1 MFLKKDKTDEEL
13 KEKRLKLESSQQK
26 AEKLRNDFLTER
38 VLKLKSHS
46 KDVYEKGKQDSQQP
60 ESAHKSQTDMIAKF
74 DLCQKFLLNILDS
87 SSVETF
93 QLKMQKSETLSDAT
107 EMVRILESPCPKET
121 YEFIKYRPKVFM
133 SLIMLATYPN
143 EVMPEANPKER
154 EILECAKLFL
164 DALKSFFNDKVYSKD
179 KYNKMSCIWVN
190 TIHVFDEWLVE
201 DKAVLFDKMKKEF
214 LIWTETVGNIED
226 EASRSEWEQ
235 HALQYQNEVL
245 KKICTIFGDNQVA
258 EIIEEVNKLNL
269 SFKTKQLLILPES
282 HTCEWGLKDIKR
294 EKNEK
299 TTESDSSASRVPIT
313 NIKILHEL
321 MLKENSNDFDAV
333 LSLSG
338 KSMDGISYSNR
349 EGLSKLIV
357 ALSNEGSSEQIS
369 NTLKE
374 LFTFICG
381 SLSELSGEN
390 EDYYQEISLID
401 CSINQNDWIAESCH
415 LLRWVLSMCRKC
427 CSPARDL
434 LCTDLESCVE
444 CLDDSNNDFSNQL
457 TETFSKL
464 FDLLNFMRRDF
475 CNFRLKSM
483 VARIE
488 GKGIAEQY
496 ELDELKNRF
505 PSELIATKLWLNLNS
520 SSRAK
525 MTPLEVLVSAY
536 MRFFNPEQ
544 NEILELEVPETF
556 YLDVGRLVK
565 YRLELKNSMIRDA
578 AFIYVKNYL
587 LQKMSKSEKLDTE
600 LEELRKTAT
609 LMIDIKDVR
618 SLILNY
624 IERYKA
630 ESIEILKGNIERLFE
645 KPSEDKVMIL
655 LKNREFS
662 KLKSNLMSGYRHQ
675 SDDVRGKIC
684 NLFQYNKACFN
695 SIYDS
700 IILNFN
706 SI

>member
-1 MFLKKDKTDEEL
+1 
-13 KEKRLKLESSQQK
+13 
-26 AEKLRNDFLTER
+26 
-38 VLKLKSHS
+38 
-46 KDVYEKGKQDSQQP
+46 
-60 ESAHKSQTDMIAKF
+60 
-74 DLCQKFLLNILDS
+74 
-87 SSVETF
+87 
-93 QLKMQKSETLSDAT
+93 
-107 EMVRILESPCPKET
+107 
-121 YEFIKYRPKVFM
+121 
-133 SLIMLATYPN
+133 
-143 EVMPEANPKER
+143 
-154 EILECAKLFL
+154 
-164 DALKSFFNDKVYSKD
+164 
-179 KYNKMSCIWVN
+179 
-190 TIHVFDEWLVE
+190 
-201 DKAVLFDKMKKEF
+201 
-214 LIWTETVGNIED
+214 
-226 EASRSEWEQ
+226 
-235 HALQYQNEVL
+235 
-245 KKICTIFGDNQVA
+245 
-258 EIIEEVNKLNL
+258 
-269 SFKTKQLLILPES
+269 
-282 HTCEWGLKDIKR
+282 
-294 EKNEK
+294 
-299 TTESDSSASRVPIT
+299 
-313 NIKILHEL
+313 
-321 MLKENSNDFDAV
+321 
-333 LSLSG
+333 
-338 KSMDGISYSNR
+338 
-349 EGLSKLIV
+349 
-357 ALSNEGSSEQIS
+357 
-369 NTLKE
+369 
-374 LFTFICG
+374 
-381 SLSELSGEN
+381 
-390 EDYYQEISLID
+390 
-401 CSINQNDWIAESCH
+401 
-415 LLRWVLSMCRKC
+415 
-427 CSPARDL
+427 
-434 LCTDLESCVE
+434 
-444 CLDDSNNDFSNQL
+444 
-457 TETFSKL
+457 
-464 FDLLNFMRRDF
+464 
-475 CNFRLKSM
+475 M